1 MKFNPNPSKQAQE
14 IIFSRK
20 VSKPFCPDVHFDYN
34 PVNSTSLRKHVE
46 IILDWS
52 NFQALFSKKL
62 FIKHL

>member
-20 VSKPFCPDVHFDYN
+20 VSKPFCPGVHFDYN

-46 IILDWS
+46 IILD
-52 NFQALFSKKL
+52 SK
-62 FIKHL
+62 